1 MLRLRYF
8 SLTRGVILRALADS
22 LMINAAL
29 IIALACYFLEQILFG
44 GADFEPQA
52 TSRLLRNCLG
62 VYEHSAWLLALVCLI
77 VFYGSGF
84 YTFGRAYQGRY
95 KALVVAQAV
104 SLSYLL
110 WGFLYYFFNS
120 HQLPSRTTWV
130 LAWLMSLSMLVG
142 ARMWSLVWRNVIRA
156 ERELIPQ
163 PLQRKVRRV
172 LVIGGAGY
180 IGSALLPKL
189 LAHGYYVRV
198 LDLTLYGTEP
208 IRDVLDHPNLELV
221 NADFRHVDKV
231 VQAVQGMDA
240 VIHLGAI
247 VGDPA
252 CALDKELTIEVNL
265 MATRMI
271 AEVARASQVLRFI
284 FASTCSVYGAS
295 DEILDECSEL
305 RPVSLYARSKI
316 ASERVLM
323 SLATPD
329 FAPTILRFATIFGLS
344 GRTRFDLVVNLLTAK
359 AMVEGIIPI
368 FGGSQWRPFLHV
380 DDAALA
386 ILKTLEA
393 PLESVREQ
401 VFNAGSDELNYTI
414 QQVGEIVQKLRPE
427 AQLVSKGED
436 TDLRN
441 YRVDF
446 SKIRNRLGFAPR
458 WTLVQGI
465 AQVIE
470 AIHSG
475 SVVDYREP
483 KYSNSKFLA
492 QQGSSRISP
501 QNGWAYDLIGEVPT
515 PAAAL
520 AGIAPSS

>member
-8 SLTRGVILRALADS
+8 RLTRGVVLRAVADG
-22 LMINAAL
+22 LMINTAL
-29 IIALACYFLEQILFG
+29 VIALAFNILQQIIFER
-44 GADFEPQA
+44 ADLAPQA
-52 TSRLLRNCLG
+52 TSRLLQNCLA
-62 VYEHSAWLLALVCLI
+62 VYEHSAWLLTLVCLI

-95 KALVVAQAV
+95 KALVVTQAV

-110 WGFLYYFFNS
+110 SSYIYYFINS
-120 HQLPSRTTWV
+120 HLAPSRTTWV
-130 LAWLMSLSMLVG
+130 LAWLISLSMLVG

-156 ERELIPQ
+156 ERELISRPV
-163 PLQRKVRRV
+163 QRKVRRV

-189 LAHGYYVRV
+189 LAKGYYVRV
-198 LDLTLYGTEP
+198 LDLTLYGMEP
-208 IRDVLDHPNLELV
+208 IRDVMGHPNLELV
-221 NADFRHVDKV
+221 KADFRHVDKV
-231 VQAVQGMDA
+231 VQAVRGMDA
-240 VIHLGAI
+240 LVHLGAI

-271 AEVARASQVLRFI
+271 ADVARASQVLRFI

-295 DEILDECSEL
+295 DETLDECSEL

-316 ASERVLM
+316 ASERILM

-329 FAPTILRFATIFGLS
+329 FAPTSLRFATIFGLS

-393 PLESVREQ
+393 PIESVREQ
-401 VFNAGSDELNYTI
+401 IFNAGSDDLNYTI
-414 QQVGEIVQKLRPE
+414 QQVGEIVQRLRPE
-427 AQLVSKGED
+427 AQLVSSGED

-446 SKIRNRLGFAPR
+446 SKIRNRLGFVPQ

-470 AIHSG
+470 AIRSG

-492 QQGSSRISP
+492 EHGANRISA
-501 QNGWAYDLIGEVPT
+501 QNSWAYDLIGEVHM

-520 AGIAPSS
+520 EGVAQSS